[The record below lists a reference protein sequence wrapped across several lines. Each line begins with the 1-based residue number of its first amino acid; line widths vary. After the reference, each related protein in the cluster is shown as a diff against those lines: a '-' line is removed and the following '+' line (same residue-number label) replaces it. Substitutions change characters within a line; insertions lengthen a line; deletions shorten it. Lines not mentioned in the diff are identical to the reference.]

1 MNEIDKTNLT
11 DSTKSRLNKMTE
23 IENCIKQE
31 IKENYAVKK
40 LSKYVAAFDYINKF
54 FIVLSPT
61 SGGFCV
67 TSSVSVVGTPVGIAG
82 ASFTLIFSLT
92 TGMIKTLLSI
102 TRSKKKNHNKIFM
115 LAQRKLT
122 STETWVSQALID
134 IEMSHEEF
142 IKIMKEKDKYE
153 KMKENAR
160 NVSECSTAEKQE
172 NMRLNSVNSKTKKNR
187 VIDNLQN

>member
-92 TGMIKTLLSI
+92 TGIIKIFLII
-102 TRSKKKNHNKIFM
+102 TRKKKKKHNKILM
-115 LAQRKLT
+115 L
-122 STETWVSQALID
+122 D
-134 IEMSHEEF
+134 
-142 IKIMKEKDKYE
+142 
-153 KMKENAR
+153 
-160 NVSECSTAEKQE
+160 
-172 NMRLNSVNSKTKKNR
+172 
-187 VIDNLQN
+187 